1 MTDQGVAWE
10 ESVMIITSALD
21 PVNEYKTEI
30 SRKGFVLF
38 NRNILIINMYLD
50 S

>member
-1 MTDQGVAWE
+1 M
-10 ESVMIITSALD
+10 MIITGALD

-30 SRKGFVLF
+30 KKGICSFQQEHNKYVLRF
-38 NRNILIINMYLD
+38 ISSLAYRIEIII

>member
-1 MTDQGVAWE
+1 MTDPGVARE
-10 ESVMIITSALD
+10 ESVIIFTSALD
-21 PVNEYKTEI
+21 PVNEYETEI

-38 NRNILIINMYLD
+38 NRNILIINMYSD